1 MFTLICN
8 VIAHS
13 SVVFILCI
21 SLIRSFTLAFHHLHR
36 ASLSSPSLL
45 GRPLLVFHYSL
56 KQIDIGISLISQ
68 FHLDWCCV
76 GVQSAFQFFSSLHL
90 NFSLCYV
97 GGQYAS
103 VFISL
108 LFGSTRLLL
117 HWISFQSH
125 QVVAALVDCFCI
137 RTDCNL
143 ALFSCLCLIRLQ
155 FAAVF
160 MFMLITLSSVTLQFW
175 NRVSIL
181 LCSWITSNSIMIS
194 CYLLNH
200 KLNSIPQGRHIS
212 FQYH

>member
-1 MFTLICN
+1 VLFSYR
-8 VIAHS
+8 A
-13 SVVFILCI
+13 
-21 SLIRSFTLAFHHLHR
+21 SLIRSFTLAFHYLHR

-45 GRPLLVFHYSL
+45 DHAWLVFHHSF
-56 KQIDIGISLISQ
+56 KQNNIGKSLISQ
-68 FHLDWCCV
+68 FHLDRCCV
-76 GVQSAFQFFSSLHL
+76 GVHLLFSFSFHLSQFCIV
-90 NFSLCYV
+90 CYV

-160 MFMLITLSSVTLQFW
+160 MFMLITLSSVTLQFL
-175 NRVSIL
+175 NRVSCKHTTL
-181 LCSWITSNSIMIS
+181 LVD
-194 CYLLNH
+194 H
-200 KLNSIPQGRHIS
+200 K
-212 FQYH
+212 